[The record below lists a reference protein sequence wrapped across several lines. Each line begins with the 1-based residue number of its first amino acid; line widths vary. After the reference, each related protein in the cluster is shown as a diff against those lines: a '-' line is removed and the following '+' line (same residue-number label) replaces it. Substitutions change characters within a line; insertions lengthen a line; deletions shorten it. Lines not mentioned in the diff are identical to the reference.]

1 MCTIINRVRVYMK
14 DNFKKVLKIIEMVF
28 AVLFI
33 ISLVFNFID
42 KTVISMNTARVFAL
56 IVTILHII
64 SIVTKNSKG
73 DYAMLIVFALAVA
86 VLISASSTVAIHK
99 KDYYDDSPTG
109 VLKREIYD
117 QSGVNVYFNFDLMED
132 EKVKL
137 TYTTDYNISEEQA
150 IESLKIIK
158 EELARYEKGLPSKIY
173 LVNDFKMRGA
183 DENGVFVV
191 RKNFIILNNNSE
203 DIRAELHH
211 QMGHSIENKSYDL
224 LSFLKFRTVKSSC
237 NLVSDKACES
247 NNELFAETWKT
258 KVYDNKTT
266 DYSNA
271 LSPIFDTYLK

>member
-56 IVTILHII
+56 IVTILHLV

-99 KDYYDDSPTG
+99 KDYYDDSLAG

-158 EELARYEKGLPSKIY
+158 EELAKYEKGLPSKIY
-173 LVNDFKMRGA
+173 LVNDFKMRGG
-183 DENGVFVV
+183 DEDGAFVV

-237 NLVSDKACES
+237 NLLSDKACEN

-271 LSPIFDTYLK
+271 LSAIFDTYLK

>member
-56 IVTILHII
+56 IVTILHLV

-99 KDYYDDSPTG
+99 KDYYDESPTG

-137 TYTTDYNISEEQA
+137 TYTTDYNITEEQA

-158 EELARYEKGLPSKIY
+158 EELAKYKKGLPSKIY

-183 DENGVFVV
+183 DEDGAFVV
-191 RKNFIILNNNSE
+191 RKNFIILNNSK
-203 DIRAELHH
+203 DIKSELHH

-224 LSFLKFRTVKSSC
+224 LSFFKFRTVKSSC
-237 NLVSDKACES
+237 NLVSDRACEN

-271 LSPIFDTYLK
+271 LSAIFDTYLK

>member
-14 DNFKKVLKIIEMVF
+14 DNFKKVLKIVEMVF

-56 IVTILHII
+56 IVTILHLV

-99 KDYYDDSPTG
+99 KDYYDESPTG

-137 TYTTDYNISEEQA
+137 TYTTDYNITEEQA

-158 EELARYEKGLPSKIY
+158 EELAKYKKGLPSKIY

-183 DENGVFVV
+183 DEDGAFVV
-191 RKNFIILNNNSE
+191 RKNFIILNNSK
-203 DIRAELHH
+203 DIKSELHH

-237 NLVSDKACES
+237 SLVSDRACEN

-271 LSPIFDTYLK
+271 LSAIFDTYLK

>member
-14 DNFKKVLKIIEMVF
+14 DNFKKVLKIVEMVF

-56 IVTILHII
+56 IVTILHLV

-99 KDYYDDSPTG
+99 KDYYDESPTG

-137 TYTTDYNISEEQA
+137 TYTTDYNITEEQA

-158 EELARYEKGLPSKIY
+158 EELAKYKKGLPSKIY

-183 DENGVFVV
+183 DEDGAFVV
-191 RKNFIILNNNSE
+191 RKNFIILNNSK
-203 DIRAELHH
+203 DIKSELHH

-237 NLVSDKACES
+237 SLVSDRACEN

-258 KVYDNKTT
+258 KVYDKKTT

-271 LSPIFDTYLK
+271 LVSIFDKYIE

>member
-14 DNFKKVLKIIEMVF
+14 DNFKKGLKIIETVF

-73 DYAMLIVFALAVA
+73 DYARLIVFALAVA

-99 KDYYDDSPTG
+99 KDYYDDSLAG

-158 EELARYEKGLPSKIY
+158 EELAKYEKGLPSKIY
-173 LVNDFKMRGA
+173 LVNDFKMRGG
-183 DENGVFVV
+183 DEDGAFVV

-237 NLVSDKACES
+237 NLLSDKACEN

-271 LSPIFDTYLK
+271 LSAIFDTYLK

>member
-1 MCTIINRVRVYMK
+1 MK

-158 EELARYEKGLPSKIY
+158 EELAKYEKGLPSKIY
-173 LVNDFKMRGA
+173 LVNDFKMRGG
-183 DENGVFVV
+183 DEDGAFVV

-237 NLVSDKACES
+237 NLVSDKACEN

-271 LSPIFDTYLK
+271 LVSIFDKNIK

>member
-14 DNFKKVLKIIEMVF
+14 DNFKKGLKIIETVF

-56 IVTILHII
+56 IATILHLV

-99 KDYYDDSPTG
+99 KDYYDESPTG

-158 EELARYEKGLPSKIY
+158 EELAKYEKGLPSKIY
-173 LVNDFKMRGA
+173 LVNDFKMRGG
-183 DENGVFVV
+183 DEDGAFVV
-191 RKNFIILNNNSE
+191 RKNFIVLNNSK

-224 LSFLKFRTVKSSC
+224 LSFFKFRTVKSSC
-237 NLVSDKACES
+237 NLVSDKACEN

-258 KVYDNKTT
+258 KAYDNKTT

-271 LSPIFDTYLK
+271 LSAIFDAYLK

>member
-1 MCTIINRVRVYMK
+1 MCKIINRVRVYMK

-28 AVLFI
+28 AALFI

-86 VLISASSTVAIHK
+86 VIISASSTVAIHK

-137 TYTTDYNISEEQA
+137 TYTTDYNITEEQA

-158 EELARYEKGLPSKIY
+158 EELAKYEKGLPSKIY
-173 LVNDFKMRGA
+173 LVNDFKMRGG
-183 DENGVFVV
+183 DEDGAFVV
-191 RKNFIILNNNSE
+191 RKNFIILNNNAE

-211 QMGHSIENKSYDL
+211 QMGHSIENKYYDL

-237 NLVSDKACES
+237 NLVSDKACEN

-271 LSPIFDTYLK
+271 LSSMFDTYLK

>member
-14 DNFKKVLKIIEMVF
+14 DNFKKGLKIIETVF

-56 IVTILHII
+56 IVTILHLV

-99 KDYYDDSPTG
+99 KDYYDESPTG

-158 EELARYEKGLPSKIY
+158 EELAKYKKGLPSKIY

-183 DENGVFVV
+183 DEDGAFVV
-191 RKNFIILNNNSE
+191 RKNFIILNNSK
-203 DIRAELHH
+203 DIKSELHH

-224 LSFLKFRTVKSSC
+224 LSFFKFRTVKSSC
-237 NLVSDKACES
+237 NLVSDKACEN

-271 LSPIFDTYLK
+271 LSAIFDTYLK

>member
-1 MCTIINRVRVYMK
+1 MCKIINRVRVYMK
-14 DNFKKVLKIIEMVF
+14 DNFKKGLKIIETVF

-56 IVTILHII
+56 IVTILHLV

-99 KDYYDDSPTG
+99 KDYYDESPTG

-132 EKVKL
+132 EKVNL
-137 TYTTDYNISEEQA
+137 TYTTDYNITEEQA

-158 EELARYEKGLPSKIY
+158 EELAKYKKGLPSKIY

-183 DENGVFVV
+183 DEDGAFVV
-191 RKNFIILNNNSE
+191 RKNFIILNNSK
-203 DIRAELHH
+203 DIKSELHH

-224 LSFLKFRTVKSSC
+224 LSFFKFRTVKSSC
-237 NLVSDKACES
+237 NLVSDKACEN

-271 LSPIFDTYLK
+271 LSAIFDTYLK

>member
-1 MCTIINRVRVYMK
+1 MK

-56 IVTILHII
+56 IVTILHLV

-99 KDYYDDSPTG
+99 KDYYDESPTG

-137 TYTTDYNISEEQA
+137 TYTTDYNITEEQA

-158 EELARYEKGLPSKIY
+158 EELAKYKKGLPSKIY

-183 DENGVFVV
+183 DEDGAFVV
-191 RKNFIILNNNSE
+191 RKNFIILNNSK
-203 DIRAELHH
+203 DIKSELHH
-211 QMGHSIENKSYDL
+211 QMGHSIENESYDL

-237 NLVSDKACES
+237 NLVSDKACEN

-258 KVYDNKTT
+258 KVCDNKTT
-266 DYSNA
+266 DYSDSLTN
-271 LSPIFDTYLK
+271 IFNKYLNNGD

>member
-1 MCTIINRVRVYMK
+1 MK
-14 DNFKKVLKIIEMVF
+14 DNFKKGLKIIETVF

-56 IVTILHII
+56 IVTIIHII

-158 EELARYEKGLPSKIY
+158 DELAKYEKGLPSKIY

-211 QMGHSIENKSYDL
+211 QMGHSIENKSYNL

-237 NLVSDKACES
+237 NLVSDKACEN

-271 LSPIFDTYLK
+271 LSAIFDTYLK

>member
-14 DNFKKVLKIIEMVF
+14 DNFKKGLKIIETVF

-56 IVTILHII
+56 IVTILHLV

-99 KDYYDDSPTG
+99 KDYYDDSLAG

-158 EELARYEKGLPSKIY
+158 EELAKYEKGLPSKIY
-173 LVNDFKMRGA
+173 LVNDFKMRGG
-183 DENGVFVV
+183 DEDGAFVV

-237 NLVSDKACES
+237 NLLSDKACEN

-271 LSPIFDTYLK
+271 LSAIFDTYLK

>member
-1 MCTIINRVRVYMK
+1 MK

-56 IVTILHII
+56 IVTILHLV

-99 KDYYDDSPTG
+99 KDYYDESPTG

-137 TYTTDYNISEEQA
+137 TYTTDYNITEEQA

-158 EELARYEKGLPSKIY
+158 EELAKYKKGLPSKIY
-173 LVNDFKMRGA
+173 LVNDFKMRGG
-183 DENGVFVV
+183 DEDGVFVV

-224 LSFLKFRTVKSSC
+224 LSFFKFRTVKSSC
-237 NLVSDKACES
+237 NLVSDKACEN

-271 LSPIFDTYLK
+271 LSAIFDTYLK

>member
-14 DNFKKVLKIIEMVF
+14 DNFKKELKIIEMVF

-56 IVTILHII
+56 IVTILHLV

-99 KDYYDDSPTG
+99 KDYYDESPTG

-137 TYTTDYNISEEQA
+137 TYTSDYNISEEQA

-158 EELARYEKGLPSKIY
+158 EELAKYKKGLPSKIY

-183 DENGVFVV
+183 DEDGAFVV
-191 RKNFIILNNNSE
+191 RKNFIILNNSK
-203 DIRAELHH
+203 DIKSELHH

-237 NLVSDKACES
+237 NLVSDKACEN

-271 LSPIFDTYLK
+271 LTNIFNKYLR

>member
-1 MCTIINRVRVYMK
+1 MK

-28 AVLFI
+28 AALFI

-56 IVTILHII
+56 IVTVLHII

-99 KDYYDDSPTG
+99 KDYYDESTTG

-158 EELARYEKGLPSKIY
+158 EELAKYEKGLPSKIY

-183 DENGVFVV
+183 DENGIFVV

-224 LSFLKFRTVKSSC
+224 LSFFKFRTVKSSC
-237 NLVSDKACES
+237 NLVSDKACEN

-271 LSPIFDTYLK
+271 LSAIFDTYLK

>member
-14 DNFKKVLKIIEMVF
+14 DNFKKGLKIIETVF
-28 AVLFI
+28 AILFI

-73 DYAMLIVFALAVA
+73 DYARLIVFALAVA

-99 KDYYDDSPTG
+99 KDYYDDSLAG

-158 EELARYEKGLPSKIY
+158 EELAKYEKGLPSKIY
-173 LVNDFKMRGA
+173 LVNDFKMRGG
-183 DENGVFVV
+183 DEDGAFVV

-237 NLVSDKACES
+237 NLLSDKACEN

-271 LSPIFDTYLK
+271 LSAIFDTYLK

>member
-14 DNFKKVLKIIEMVF
+14 DNFKKGLKIIETVF

-73 DYAMLIVFALAVA
+73 DYAMLILFALAVA

-137 TYTTDYNISEEQA
+137 TYTSDYNISEEQA

-158 EELARYEKGLPSKIY
+158 EELAKYEKGLPSKIY
-173 LVNDFKMRGA
+173 LVNDFKMRGG
-183 DENGVFVV
+183 DEDGVFVV
-191 RKNFIILNNNSE
+191 RKNFIILNNSK
-203 DIRAELHH
+203 DIRTELHH

-224 LSFLKFRTVKSSC
+224 LSFFKFRTVKSSC
-237 NLVSDKACES
+237 NLVSDKACEN

-271 LSPIFDTYLK
+271 LSAIFDTYLK

>member
-1 MCTIINRVRVYMK
+1 MK

-56 IVTILHII
+56 IVTILHLV

-99 KDYYDDSPTG
+99 KDYYDESPTG

-137 TYTTDYNISEEQA
+137 TYTTDYNITEEEA

-158 EELARYEKGLPSKIY
+158 EELAKYKKGLPSKIY

-183 DENGVFVV
+183 DEDGAFVV
-191 RKNFIILNNNSE
+191 RKNFIILNNSK
-203 DIRAELHH
+203 DIKSELHH

-237 NLVSDKACES
+237 KLVSDRACES

-266 DYSNA
+266 DYSDSLTN
-271 LSPIFDTYLK
+271 IFNKYWYTKLTCCF

>member
-1 MCTIINRVRVYMK
+1 MCKIINRARVYMK

-42 KTVISMNTARVFAL
+42 KTVISMNTARAFAL

-73 DYAMLIVFALAVA
+73 DYAMLIAFALAVA

-99 KDYYDDSPTG
+99 KDYYDDSLTG

-158 EELARYEKGLPSKIY
+158 EELAKYEKGLPSKIY

-237 NLVSDKACES
+237 NLVSDKACEN

-271 LSPIFDTYLK
+271 LSAIFDTYLK

>member
-14 DNFKKVLKIIEMVF
+14 DNFKKGLKIIETVF
-28 AVLFI
+28 TVLFI

-56 IVTILHII
+56 IVVVLHII

-73 DYAMLIVFALAVA
+73 DYARLIVFALAVA

-99 KDYYDDSPTG
+99 KDYYDDSLAG

-158 EELARYEKGLPSKIY
+158 EELAKYEKGLPSKIY
-173 LVNDFKMRGA
+173 LVNDFKMRGG
-183 DENGVFVV
+183 DEDGAFVV

-211 QMGHSIENKSYDL
+211 QIGHSIENKSYDL
-224 LSFLKFRTVKSSC
+224 LSFFKFRTVKSSC
-237 NLVSDKACES
+237 NLVSDKACEN

-271 LSPIFDTYLK
+271 LSSMFDTYLK

>member
-14 DNFKKVLKIIEMVF
+14 DNFKKVLKIIETVF

-42 KTVISMNTARVFAL
+42 KTIISMNTARVFAL
-56 IVTILHII
+56 IATILHLV

-99 KDYYDDSPTG
+99 KDYYDESPTG

-137 TYTTDYNISEEQA
+137 TYTTDYNITEEQA

-158 EELARYEKGLPSKIY
+158 EELAKYKKGLPSKIY

-183 DENGVFVV
+183 DEDGAFVV
-191 RKNFIILNNNSE
+191 RKNFIILNNSK
-203 DIRAELHH
+203 DIKSELHH

-224 LSFLKFRTVKSSC
+224 LSFFKFRTVKSSC
-237 NLVSDKACES
+237 NLVSDRACEN

-271 LSPIFDTYLK
+271 LSAIFDTYLK

>member
-1 MCTIINRVRVYMK
+1 MK
-14 DNFKKVLKIIEMVF
+14 DNFKKGLKIIETVF

-56 IVTILHII
+56 IATILHLV

-99 KDYYDDSPTG
+99 KDYYDESPTG

-137 TYTTDYNISEEQA
+137 TYTSDYNISEEQA

-158 EELARYEKGLPSKIY
+158 EELAKYEKGLPSKIY
-173 LVNDFKMRGA
+173 LVNDFKMRGG
-183 DENGVFVV
+183 DEDGAFVV

-237 NLVSDKACES
+237 NLVSDKACEN

-271 LSPIFDTYLK
+271 LSAIFDTYLK

>member
-14 DNFKKVLKIIEMVF
+14 DNFKKVLKIIETVF

-33 ISLVFNFID
+33 VSLVFNFID

-99 KDYYDDSPTG
+99 KDYYDESPTG

-137 TYTTDYNISEEQA
+137 TYTTDYNITEEQA

-158 EELARYEKGLPSKIY
+158 EELAKYEKGLPSKIY

-183 DENGVFVV
+183 DEDGAFVV
-191 RKNFIILNNNSE
+191 RKNFIILNNSK
-203 DIRAELHH
+203 DIKSELHH

-224 LSFLKFRTVKSSC
+224 LSFFKFRTVKSSC
-237 NLVSDKACES
+237 NLVSDRACEN

-271 LSPIFDTYLK
+271 LSAIFDTYLK

>member
-28 AVLFI
+28 AALFI

-42 KTVISMNTARVFAL
+42 KTVISMNTARMFAL

-64 SIVTKNSKG
+64 SIVTKSSKG

-86 VLISASSTVAIHK
+86 IIISASSTVAIHK

-137 TYTTDYNISEEQA
+137 TYTTDYNITEEQA

-158 EELARYEKGLPSKIY
+158 EELAKYEKGLPSKIY

-183 DENGVFVV
+183 DENGAFVV
-191 RKNFIILNNNSE
+191 RKNFIILNNNAE
-203 DIRAELHH
+203 NIRAELHH

-237 NLVSDKACES
+237 NLVSDKACEN

-271 LSPIFDTYLK
+271 LSSMFDTYLK

>member
-14 DNFKKVLKIIEMVF
+14 DNFKKGLKIIEMVF

-64 SIVTKNSKG
+64 SIITKNSKG

-99 KDYYDDSPTG
+99 KDYYDESPTG

-137 TYTTDYNISEEQA
+137 TYTTDYNITEEQA

-158 EELARYEKGLPSKIY
+158 EELAKYKKGLPSKIY

-183 DENGVFVV
+183 DEDGAFVV
-191 RKNFIILNNNSE
+191 RKNFIILNNSK
-203 DIRAELHH
+203 DIKSELHH

-237 NLVSDKACES
+237 KLVSDRACEN

-271 LSPIFDTYLK
+271 LSAIFDTYLK

>member
-14 DNFKKVLKIIEMVF
+14 DNFKKGLKIIETVF

-64 SIVTKNSKG
+64 SIVSKNSKG
-73 DYAMLIVFALAVA
+73 DYARLIVFALAVA

-99 KDYYDDSPTG
+99 KDYYDDSLAG

-158 EELARYEKGLPSKIY
+158 EELAKYEKGLPSKIY
-173 LVNDFKMRGA
+173 LVNNFKMRGA

-237 NLVSDKACES
+237 NLVSDRACEN

-271 LSPIFDTYLK
+271 LSSMFDTYLK

>member
-14 DNFKKVLKIIEMVF
+14 DNFKKGLKIIETVF

-56 IVTILHII
+56 IVTILHLV

-99 KDYYDDSPTG
+99 KDYYDESPTG

-158 EELARYEKGLPSKIY
+158 EELAKYKKGLPSKIY

-183 DENGVFVV
+183 DEDGAFVV
-191 RKNFIILNNNSE
+191 RKNFIILNNSK
-203 DIRAELHH
+203 DIKSELHH

-237 NLVSDKACES
+237 NLVSDKACEN

-271 LSPIFDTYLK
+271 LSVIFDTYLK

>member
-1 MCTIINRVRVYMK
+1 MK

-56 IVTILHII
+56 IVTILHLV

-99 KDYYDDSPTG
+99 KDYYDESPTG

-137 TYTTDYNISEEQA
+137 TYTTDYNITEEQA

-158 EELARYEKGLPSKIY
+158 EELAKYKKGLPSKIY

-183 DENGVFVV
+183 DEDGAFVV
-191 RKNFIILNNNSE
+191 RKNFIILNNSK
-203 DIRAELHH
+203 DIKSELHH

-237 NLVSDKACES
+237 SLVSDRACEN

-258 KVYDNKTT
+258 KVYDKKAT
-266 DYSNA
+266 DYSDSLTN
-271 LSPIFDTYLK
+271 IFNKYLNNGD

>member
-56 IVTILHII
+56 IVTILHLV

-99 KDYYDDSPTG
+99 KDYYDESPTG

-137 TYTTDYNISEEQA
+137 TYTTDYNITEEQA

-158 EELARYEKGLPSKIY
+158 EELAKYKKGLPSKIY

-183 DENGVFVV
+183 DEDGAFVV
-191 RKNFIILNNNSE
+191 RKNFIILNNSK
-203 DIRAELHH
+203 DIKSELHH

-237 NLVSDKACES
+237 SLVSDRACEN

-258 KVYDNKTT
+258 KVYDKKTT

-271 LSPIFDTYLK
+271 LVSIFDKYIE